1 MSTDLQ
7 DIGRL
12 IKSLQNRHHRMVDAA
27 LAEIGS
33 TLSQWDALRAI
44 KRHPDASSHVLA
56 EYTFQTDQ
64 SFGALAMKL
73 EEKGLIARTPGR
85 GRALQHS
92 LTPTGNDIL
101 TRATKI
107 AERVLAQ
114 SFAPLSKAEQAQL
127 LSLITTVLGTE
138 K

>member
-1 MSTDLQ
+1 MSTDLL

-12 IKSLQNRHHRMVDAA
+12 VKSLQNRHHRMVDAA

-44 KRHPDASSHVLA
+44 KRHPDASSHLLA

-73 EEKGLIARTPGR
+73 EERGLIARTPGA
-85 GRALQHS
+85 GRALRHS
-92 LTPTGNDIL
+92 LTSSGNEL
-101 TRATKI
+101 LSKATKI
-107 AERVLAQ
+107 VERVLAQ
-114 SFAPLSKAEQAQL
+114 SFAPLSKAERAQL
-127 LSLITTVLGTE
+127 LSLMTAVLGAE

>member
-1 MSTDLQ
+1 MSTDLL

-12 IKSLQNRHHRMVDAA
+12 VKSLQNRQHRMVDAA

-73 EEKGLIARTPGR
+73 EERGLIARTPGA
-85 GRALQHS
+85 GRALRHS
-92 LTPTGNDIL
+92 LTPDGNDL
-101 TRATKI
+101 LSKATKI
-107 AERVLAQ
+107 VERVLAQ
-114 SFAPLSKAEQAQL
+114 SFAPLSKAERAQL
-127 LSLITTVLGTE
+127 LSLMTAVLGAE

>member
-1 MSTDLQ
+1 MSTDLL

-12 IKSLQNRHHRMVDAA
+12 VKSLQNRHHRMVDAA

-44 KRHPDASSHVLA
+44 KRHPEASSHVLA

-64 SFGALAMKL
+64 SFGALARKL
-73 EEKGLIARTPGR
+73 EERGLIARTPGA
-85 GRALQHS
+85 GRALRHS
-92 LTPTGNDIL
+92 LTPDGNDL
-101 TRATKI
+101 LSKATKI
-107 AERVLAQ
+107 VERVLAQ
-114 SFAPLSKAEQAQL
+114 SFAPLSKAERAQL
-127 LSLITTVLGTE
+127 LSLMTAVLGAE

>member
-1 MSTDLQ
+1 MSPDLL

-12 IKSLQNRHHRMVDAA
+12 VKSLQNRHHRMVDAA

-73 EEKGLIARTPGR
+73 EEKGLIARTPGT
-85 GRALQHS
+85 GRALRHN
-92 LTPTGNDIL
+92 LTPDGNDL
-101 TRATKI
+101 LGRATKI
-107 AERVLAQ
+107 VERVLAQ
-114 SFAPLSKAEQAQL
+114 SFAPLSKAERTQL
-127 LSLITTVLGTE
+127 LALMTTVLGAE